1 MFERDFVKTIAE
13 RMNEPRKFIQVLI
26 GPRQTGKTTAV
37 RQSLLRIEKQH
48 LYVQASIDSA
58 SRDWLRAQW
67 QAARNIAMQA
77 GSAVLVVD
85 EIQIVDSW
93 SAVVKELWDED
104 SWNGVELSVVLTG
117 SSTLLIRSGLA
128 EALTGRYEVV
138 RCTHW
143 SFAECEEAFGYDLD
157 GYLLHGGYPG
167 GAALLPDE
175 QRWLDYMNDAVIEP
189 SIARDVIALDNVR
202 KPALMR
208 RLFYLGAPYSAQEIS
223 LRKLMGQLDDAGNAT
238 TIAHYLDLLGQA
250 GLVRG
255 LQKFD
260 PKEIRSRASSPRLIA
275 YDTGLMSA
283 TFGRYRGNLLDDP
296 ALRGRLVETAVGAHL
311 LARSQVEHF
320 DLFWWRDGNDEVDF
334 VAVQGDGVVA
344 IEVKSGRVKKLGGL
358 VAFQNR
364 FPTARTLVVGS
375 ASCLLDDFLRG
386 EVRVFE

>member
-1 MFERDFVKTIAE
+1 MFERSFVKTLAK
-13 RMNEPRKFIQVLI
+13 RMDEPRTFIQVLV

-37 RQSLLRIEKQH
+37 RQALSHIDRQH
-48 LYVQASIDSA
+48 HYVQASIDSA

-67 QAARNIAMQA
+67 QAARNLATRF
-77 GSAVLVVD
+77 GSALLVID
-85 EIQIVDSW
+85 EVQIVDAW

-104 SWNGVELSVVLTG
+104 SFNNVELSVVLTG
-117 SSTLLIRSGLA
+117 SSTLLIRSGLS
-128 EALTGRYEVV
+128 EALTGRYEIT

-143 SFAECEEAFGYDLD
+143 SFAECEQAFGYDLD
-157 GYLLHGGYPG
+157 GFLMHGGYPG

-250 GLVRG
+250 GLVRA
-255 LQKFD
+255 LQKYD
-260 PKEIRSRASSPRLIA
+260 PKMIRSKASSPRLLA

-283 TFGRYRGNLLDDP
+283 TYGRYRANLLDDP
-296 ALRGRLVETAVGAHL
+296 ARRGRLVETAVGAYL
-311 LARSQVEHF
+311 LARSQLEHF

-334 VAVQGDGVVA
+334 VAAQGDDVVA
-344 IEVKSGRVKKLGGL
+344 IEVKSGRVKGLGGL

-364 FPTARTLVVGS
+364 FPSVRTLVIGS
-375 ASCLLDDFLRG
+375 STCPLDGFLRG
-386 EVRVFE
+386 EMPLF